1 MNTSTRHHRLALL
14 PALLILLAACSITSK
29 PAGVSFQNSPDLLT
43 NPAAG
48 LSGLQSYRVIFQQDV
63 VGTLDGAPFERHTSL
78 ELTRLGAQV
87 DFVREIRGTQ
97 EDSFFHAIQ
106 TDQAVYRWQTAGAS
120 CEGKAG
126 TLREGE
132 IVEPVSLL
140 LPVLQSSRVGSE
152 TINGIAATHYH
163 FEQGGLAISEPKP
176 SVNGE
181 YWLASEGGFVVK
193 YILEAAAPSNP
204 TGTGVE
210 ARLTYTYELSRV
222 EDMTTLELPAGCQA
236 VPIDLP
242 VMPDAVNVRR
252 GSGSV
257 SYQTVSSAAQITDLY
272 YQQLGVL
279 GWTAESAEPSGNVKA
294 PLGLGFSKGELNL
307 SIEIEEYEAGSLDVD
322 ILIYDPNAP
331 REVPTSAITPAPTAE
346 VIPAGPQPTVD
357 PAQAGLPVDVPLYPG
372 STGLQKFGD
381 TVVIFNAPQSPAL
394 VAGWYRDQMKA
405 QGWSLLQET
414 DDNGEFVQ
422 TWQKGERITALV
434 IRTQDGQTNVNIVW
448 SG

>member
-1 MNTSTRHHRLALL
+1 MNSPSRHHRLALF
-14 PALLILLAACSITSK
+14 PALLILLAACSIASK
-29 PAGVSFQNSPDLLT
+29 PEGVSFQNSPDLLT

-48 LSGLQSYRVIFQQDV
+48 LASLQSYQVTFEQDV
-63 VGTLDGAPFERHTSL
+63 VGTADGAPFERHTRL

-87 DFVREIRGTQ
+87 DFVSEIHGTQ

-106 TDQAVYRWQTAGAS
+106 TDQAVYRWLTAGAS
-120 CEGKAG
+120 CEGQAG

-132 IVEPVSLL
+132 IVEPASLL
-140 LPVLQSSRVGSE
+140 LPVLKSSRVGSE
-152 TINGIAATHYH
+152 TINGISATHYH

-222 EDMTTLELPAGCQA
+222 EDLTTSELPAGCQV

-242 VMPDAVNVRR
+242 VMPDAANMRR

-257 SYQTVSSAAQITDLY
+257 SYQTVSSAAQVTDLY
-272 YQQLGVL
+272 YQQLGAL
-279 GWTAESAEPSGNVKA
+279 GWTAKSAQPSGEVKA
-294 PLGLGFSKGELNL
+294 PIGLGFSKDELKL
-307 SIEIEEYEAGSLDVD
+307 SIDIEEYEAGSLDVD
-322 ILIYDPNAP
+322 IIIYDPNAP
-331 REVPTSAITPAPTAE
+331 RDVPPSAITPAPTAE
-346 VIPAGPQPTVD
+346 VTPAGPQPTVD

-372 STGLQKFGD
+372 ATGLQKFGD
-381 TVVIFNAPQSPAL
+381 TVVIFNSPQKSRAGCWL
-394 VAGWYRDQMKA
+394 VPRPDEGTGLVPTARDGRQRGVRA
-405 QGWSLLQET
+405 DLA
-414 DDNGEFVQ
+414 
-422 TWQKGERITALV
+422 ER
-434 IRTQDGQTNVNIVW
+434 
-448 SG
+448 